1 VGRAPRLDQVQ
12 AYERDARWED
22 VVNQIVWWAM
32 SDHAFIVAVETKQAM
47 IQIMSYMEK
56 AQINAVAVTDLDIGR
71 FKRLTLQNAIT
82 CMAIGPRQNQVYV
95 MNKGIA
101 AVGWEVPPAYPL
113 AWAKVNLLTTFEP
126 REPWLTQFNGRL
138 RRAA

>member
-1 VGRAPRLDQVQ
+1 
-12 AYERDARWED
+12 
-22 VVNQIVWWAM
+22 
-32 SDHAFIVAVETKQAM
+32 
-47 IQIMSYMEK
+47 
-56 AQINAVAVTDLDIGR
+56 
-71 FKRLTLQNAIT
+71 
-82 CMAIGPRQNQVYV
+82 